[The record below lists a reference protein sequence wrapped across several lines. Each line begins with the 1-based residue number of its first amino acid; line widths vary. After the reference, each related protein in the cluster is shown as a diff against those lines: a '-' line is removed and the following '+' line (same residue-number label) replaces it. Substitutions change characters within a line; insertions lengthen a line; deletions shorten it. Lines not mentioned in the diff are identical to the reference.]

1 MANTWEGVDG
11 QVSIGQHSEWDLD
24 TPLTRL
30 ILTGVGCAPNG
41 VHTVFGNLLLSNAE
55 LQREPGTW
63 LTSEDGLEP
72 WLGDIPYAA

>member
-1 MANTWEGVDG
+1 M
-11 QVSIGQHSEWDLD
+11 SIGQHSEWDPD

-41 VHTVFGNLLLSNAE
+41 VHTIFGNLLLSNAE
-55 LQREPGTW
+55 LQHEPGTW